1 MKCSDCVHAS
11 SLKYAGGVGEEL
23 EPHWLDGDERESWY
37 ALALLL
43 NQLPA
48 ALDARMQRDAGISQF
63 DYMAL
68 SALSMAPGQTMR
80 MSLLAEYAGASLSRL
95 SNVISKLEKR
105 GWVRRSADP
114 GNGRTTLATLT
125 EEGFAQVKQAAPG
138 HVAEVRRL
146 VIDPLTKAQ
155 QRQLAA
161 IAARMLRA
169 IDPDGP
175 LSAGR

>member
-1 MKCSDCVHAS
+1 MGKES
-11 SLKYAGGVGEEL
+11 

-48 ALDARMQRDAGISQF
+48 ALDARIQRDAGISQF
-63 DYMAL
+63 EYMVL
-68 SALSMAPGQTMR
+68 SALSMAPDRTMR

-95 SNVISKLEKR
+95 SNVVSKLEKR

-114 GNGRTTLATLT
+114 GNGRTTLAALT
-125 EEGFAQVKQAAPG
+125 EDGFAQVERAAPG

-155 QRQLAA
+155 QRQLTV
-161 IAARMLRA
+161 IATRILRA
-169 IDPDGP
+169 IDPGGP

>member
-1 MKCSDCVHAS
+1 M
-11 SLKYAGGVGEEL
+11 LKYCVAVSEEL
-23 EPHWLDGDERESWY
+23 QPHWLGGDERESWY

-63 DYMAL
+63 DYMVLA
-68 SALSMAPGQTMR
+68 ALSMAPEQTMR
-80 MSLLAEYAGASLSRL
+80 MSLLAKYAGASLSRL
-95 SNVISKLEKR
+95 SNVVSKLEKR

-114 GNGRTTLATLT
+114 RSGRTTLATLT
-125 EEGFAQVKQAAPG
+125 DEGFAHVEQAAPA

-155 QRQLAA
+155 QRQLAV
-161 IAARMLRA
+161 IAVRMLRA
-169 IDPDGP
+169 IDPGGP

>member
-1 MKCSDCVHAS
+1 VIRFCACFKLEYNGSVS
-11 SLKYAGGVGEEL
+11 EEL
-23 EPHWLDGDERESWY
+23 EPRWLDGDERESWY

-63 DYMAL
+63 DYMVL
-68 SALSMAPGQTMR
+68 SALSMAPERTMR
-80 MSLLAEYAGASLSRL
+80 MSLLAEYAGARLSRL

-105 GWVRRSADP
+105 GWVRRSTDP

-125 EEGFAQVKQAAPG
+125 EEGFTRVKQAAPG

-146 VIDPLTKAQ
+146 VIGPLTKAQ
-155 QRQLAA
+155 QRQLTV
-161 IAARMLRA
+161 IAGRMLRA
-169 IDPDGP
+169 INPDGP
-175 LSAGR
+175 LSAAR